1 MNRCVLALSI
11 TPLTAM
17 AHHSISAF
25 YDYESPQEVD
35 GTVTSVDWV
44 NPHIRFSVETVTGG
58 GEREV
63 WAMESGSMN
72 MLARQGVERGT
83 ISVGDHLTVAGYPS
97 RHGRK
102 DMIAGYVTLENGESI
117 VLWSGLFGGLAT
129 TAPPRATQLRLS
141 GDAQAASAAAEG
153 IFRVWTVGQPYSR
166 DTTDEGGQMEV
177 PYLPEALASRSAY
190 DPISDDTALRCI
202 PQGMPGIMD
211 NPFPMEIRDQGNTIV
226 IQLEEWDVVRTIHMS
241 GDDDARNALA
251 SAHGYSTGRWED
263 GTLVVNTTN
272 IDWPYFDDIGTP
284 QSAEVETSERFA
296 LSADETR
303 LDYAITVTDPNT
315 FSAPFTLDG
324 HWIWV
329 PGEEIKPY
337 NCDLSPSVQ

>member
-1 MNRCVLALSI
+1 MKRIVLVLAI
-11 TPLTAM
+11 TPLTAF

-25 YDYESPQEVD
+25 YDYESPQEIE

-44 NPHIRFSVETVTGG
+44 NPHIRFGVETVDGDG
-58 GEREV
+58 QRQE

-72 MLARQGVERGT
+72 MLSRQGVERGL
-83 ISVGDHLTVAGYPS
+83 ISVGDRLTVTGYPS
-97 RHGRK
+97 RHGRN
-102 DMIAGYVTLENGESI
+102 DMIAGYVTLESGESV
-117 VLWSGLFGGLAT
+117 VLWSGLFGGLSS
-129 TAPPRATQLRLS
+129 TAPPRETQLRLS
-141 GDAQAASAAAEG
+141 GDAEAASAAADG

-166 DTTDEGGQMEV
+166 DTTDEGGQMDV

-211 NPFPMEIRDQGNTIV
+211 NPFPMEISEQGNTLV
-226 IQLEEWDVVRTIHMS
+226 IRLEEWDVVRTVYM
-241 GDDDARNALA
+241 DDDDSARDAPA

-263 GTLVVNTTN
+263 GTLVVSTTN

-284 QSAEVETSERFA
+284 QSADIATVERFM

-303 LDYAITVTDPNT
+303 LDYEITVTDPNN

-324 HWIWV
+324 HWVWV
-329 PGEEIKPY
+329 PGEQIKPY
-337 NCDLSPSVQ
+337 NCNLAQSAR